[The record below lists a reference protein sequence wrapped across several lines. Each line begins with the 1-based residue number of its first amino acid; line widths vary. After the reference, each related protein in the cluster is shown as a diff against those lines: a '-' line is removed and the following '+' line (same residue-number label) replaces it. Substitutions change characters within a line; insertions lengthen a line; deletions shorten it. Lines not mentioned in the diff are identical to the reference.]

1 MVTGERP
8 MTLEEKIAAL
18 ENEIAHC
25 WTLHAAAVAEGDN
38 QKQIS
43 LLNTITAARNDLT
56 ELRLERRQQT
66 IQSK

>member
-8 MTLEEKIAAL
+8 MTLEEKITAL
-18 ENEIAHC
+18 ENEIADYKREYD
-25 WTLHAAAVAEGDN
+25 AAIAEGD
-38 QKQIS
+38 KQMQLS